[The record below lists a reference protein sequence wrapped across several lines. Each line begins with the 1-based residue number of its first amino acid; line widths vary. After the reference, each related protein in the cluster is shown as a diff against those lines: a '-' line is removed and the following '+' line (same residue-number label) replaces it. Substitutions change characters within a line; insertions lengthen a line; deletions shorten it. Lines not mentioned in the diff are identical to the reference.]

1 LRVFSLS
8 VAEMKSEDLIRRTI
22 NFAHRCV
29 KLAMALPE
37 TALGKHLRGQIIRCS
52 TSVAANYRATCLS
65 QSKASFVAKISIVLE
80 ESDEAAFWLEF
91 TIDEKLLNKNLVDP
105 LLKEAEELTAIFASS
120 RKTASTKHKND
131 SIP

>member
-1 LRVFSLS
+1 
-8 VAEMKSEDLIRRTI
+8 MKSEDLIRRTK

-29 KLAMALPE
+29 ELAMALPE

-80 ESDEAAFWLEF
+80 ETDEAAFWLEF
-91 TIDEKLLNKNLVDP
+91 IIDEKLLTKSQVEP
-105 LLKEAEELTAIFASS
+105 LLKEAE
-120 RKTASTKHKND
+120 
-131 SIP
+131 